1 MHPPSML
8 AIEISA
14 TENRIVI
21 AISIIIPVQA
31 INDYLHE
38 AVPIILARTDETVEV
53 LVLPDGASA
62 IPTAWTVGR
71 VRVAPTGPVGPGRKR
86 DAGARM
92 ARGEILAF
100 LDDDAYPADG
110 WLGAAMARFADP
122 TVCAVG
128 GPGVTP
134 EDDPF
139 WYQVSGAVFSSRAG
153 SGGAR
158 NRYVPVGTG
167 ATVDDWPTVNLLV
180 RRSAF
185 EHVGGFDTDI
195 FPGEDTKLCLALVE
209 KTGMRIVY
217 EPRAVVFHHRRPLF
231 WKHFQQVGRYA
242 RCRGEFV
249 RIHPRTSRRPLYVLP
264 SLLLVW
270 AVSGL
275 AVAVLAR
282 RPNVVVGLGVAA
294 YGVLAVGGGVE
305 TYAARQSLSLS
316 IATALAIVLTH
327 LWYGVQFLRG
337 IVDPRDATRSS
348 PKSGFGGSVD

>member
-1 MHPPSML
+1 M
-8 AIEISA
+8 
-14 TENRIVI
+14 I
-21 AISIIIPVQA
+21 AASIIIPLKA

-38 AVPIILARTDETVEV
+38 SVPIIRARTDETVEV
-53 LVLPDGASA
+53 LILPDEASVV
-62 IPTAWTVGR
+62 PTEWKVGR
-71 VRVAPTGPVGPGRKR
+71 VQVMPTGPVGPGRKR
-86 DAGARM
+86 DMGAM
-92 ARGEILAF
+92 LARGEILAF

-110 WLGAAMARFADP
+110 WLKAAMERFADP

-134 EDDPF
+134 HDDPF
-139 WYQVSGAVFSSRAG
+139 WNQVSGAVLSSRAG

-167 ATVDDWPTVNLLV
+167 ASVDDWPTVNLLV

-185 EHVGGFDTDI
+185 EAVGGFDTDI
-195 FPGEDTKLCLALVE
+195 FPGEDTKLCLALVD

-217 EPRAVVFHHRRPLF
+217 EPQAVVFHHRRPLF

-264 SLLLVW
+264 TLLLVW

-275 AVAVLAR
+275 AFAAFAR
-282 RPNVVVGLGVAA
+282 RLNVVVAIGVAA
-294 YGVLAVGGGVE
+294 YGMLAVGGGIE
-305 TYAARQSLSLS
+305 TYAARRSFSLSL
-316 IATALAIVLTH
+316 ATAMAIILTH
-327 LWYGVQFLRG
+327 GWYGVQFLRG
-337 IVDPRDATRSS
+337 IMNPRILL
-348 PKSGFGGSVD
+348 